1 MPEVVVVGAGI
12 SGLAAAWQLNGQG
25 IETTVLEAAPRPGG
39 RIHSLEVN
47 GCTVEVGA
55 NFITDAYRIVP
66 QLAAELGLEV
76 RSVSDL
82 SAVAIAGHLYPFTA
96 NRPISAVHSGL
107 LTWRSV
113 VASLPGLTRF
123 GARYRR
129 RGTVD
134 PLDWD
139 DLDHTPTRDWGQELR
154 LGNFVDRAWRPAYHG
169 FYFQDVAATSAA
181 AVAAMAAHGLRQK
194 TLTIP
199 GGLSKLTDALA
210 TRLDVRVQEQVLR
223 VERRVTGVTLHT
235 TSGVYRAR
243 KVIVATP
250 GPAVAGLWDLDPL
263 EHAVTEVPYSTGLLV
278 ALGIGR
284 VLRADELGGAYGVLL
299 APDECDLAALAVA
312 SRAGH
317 AAPGRDV
324 VTCMF
329 TSDAA
334 QALAAASDA
343 EIVQAASDQV
353 LAWAP
358 EVRDVL
364 LDPGECVVQ
373 RIPHAMPTSPLG
385 RLAHIAAYRRTVG
398 DRRVV
403 LAGDSLAW
411 PWTDSA
417 AFTGQWAAEAVASAS

>member
-1 MPEVVVVGAGI
+1 MAEVVIVGAGI
-12 SGLAAAWQLNGQG
+12 SGLAAAWQLSGQG

-47 GCTVEVGA
+47 GCTVEAGA
-55 NFITDAYRIVP
+55 NFITDAYQIVP
-66 QLAAELGLEV
+66 QLAADVGIEV
-76 RSVSDL
+76 RPVSDL
-82 SAVAIAGHLYPFTA
+82 SAVAIAGRLYPFTA
-96 NRPISAVHSGL
+96 NRPLSAIHSGL
-107 LTWRSV
+107 LTWRSAL
-113 VASLPGLTRF
+113 ASLPGLTRF

-139 DLDHTPTRDWGQELR
+139 DLDHTPARGWAQKLR
-154 LGNFVDRAWRPAYHG
+154 LGALVDRAWRPAYHG
-169 FYFQDVAATSAA
+169 FYFQDVDATSAA

-210 TRLDVRVQEQVLR
+210 ARLDVRVREQVLR
-223 VERRVTGVTLHT
+223 VEQRVVGVAVHT
-235 TSGVYRAR
+235 TSGVHRAR
-243 KVIVATP
+243 KAIVAAP
-250 GPAVAGLWDLDPL
+250 GPAVAGLWDRDPL
-263 EHAVTEVPYSTGLLV
+263 ERALTEVPYSAGLLV

-284 VLRADELGGAYGVLL
+284 TLRANELGGAYGVLL
-299 APDECDLAALAVA
+299 APGECDLAALAVA
-312 SRAGH
+312 SRAGQ
-317 AAPGRDV
+317 AALGRDV

-334 QALAAASDA
+334 RALAAASDT
-343 EIVQAASDQV
+343 EIIQAASDQL
-353 LAWAP
+353 LAWVP
-358 EVRDVL
+358 GVRDAL

-385 RLAHIAAYRRTVG
+385 RLAHIAAYRRTAG

-417 AFTGQWAAEAVASAS
+417 AFAGQWAAETVARH